1 MIVEKY
7 LNNIKETTFK
17 IQNSS
22 IEAIRKKDITKKAV
36 RVYKDGLIGVSGAIG
51 DVEDDVLKA
60 SAIEHL
66 KAGIKYPYG
75 VTANNKESC
84 VISKNTVNEDN
95 IPEVAEQIV
104 EYLKSKNSITFSE
117 GVNLI
122 EREVKI
128 SNTEN
133 LDLHYKDSYFEVG
146 LIIKD
151 NNKAN
156 LFDGFLEYKGR
167 NFDFEKFKA
176 FADEVCDKTLV
187 EAKLPEVDRMP
198 VMVLKGSGVVQKLV
212 SELNGEIYGIG
223 GSLLSGKMGE
233 KVFNDKLKVHVDSD
247 PLKSFRPFFD
257 FEGCVIEN
265 NSHDLIKNGEFVAV
279 YNNKKIADKFSQPH
293 IGSATGDY
301 DSVPMLGGASLSIVK
316 DSDNLKD
323 VIKSN
328 GGYMIISLIA
338 SGGDFT
344 SSGEYASPVQMAY
357 LYDGENIIGKLPD
370 FNIRSSFF
378 NMFGNDYIGTFD
390 SPLYFGDEEYGT
402 VMIMDIDK

>member
-7 LNNIKETTFK
+7 LNNIKETTYK
-17 IQNSS
+17 IQNST
-22 IEAIRKKDITKKAV
+22 IDAMRKKDITKKAV

-51 DVEDDVLKA
+51 DVEDDVLK
-60 SAIEHL
+60 SAAEEHL
-66 KAGIKYPYG
+66 KAGIKYPYS
-75 VTANNKESC
+75 VTANNISSY
-84 VISKNTVNEDN
+84 VISENTVTNDN
-95 IPEVAEQIV
+95 LSEVAEQIAD
-104 EYLKSKNSITFSE
+104 YLKSKTNITFSE
-117 GVNLI
+117 GFNLI
-122 EREVKI
+122 ERDVRL

-146 LIIKD
+146 LVIKD
-151 NNKAN
+151 NSKAN

-167 NFDFEKFKA
+167 KFDFEKFKA

-187 EAKLPEVDRMP
+187 EAKLPELDRMP
-198 VMVLKGSGVVQKLV
+198 VMVLNGSGVMNKLV
-212 SELNGEIYGIG
+212 SELNGEVYGIG
-223 GSLLSGKMGE
+223 GSLLSGKIGE
-233 KVFNDKLKVHVDSD
+233 KIFNDKLNVYVDSD

-257 FEGCVIEN
+257 FEGCVIKN
-265 NSHDLIKNGEFVAV
+265 NRHDLIKNGEFVAV

-293 IGSATGDY
+293 IGSASGDY
-301 DSVPMLGGASLSIVK
+301 DSVPLLGGASLSIMK
-316 DSDNLKD
+316 DSENLKD
-323 VIKSN
+323 MIKSN

-378 NMFGNDYIGTFD
+378 NMLGKDYIGTFD